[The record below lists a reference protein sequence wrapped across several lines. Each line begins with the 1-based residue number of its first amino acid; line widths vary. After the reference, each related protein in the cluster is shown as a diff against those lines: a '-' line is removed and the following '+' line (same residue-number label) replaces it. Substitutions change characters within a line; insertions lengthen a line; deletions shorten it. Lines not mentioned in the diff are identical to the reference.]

1 VSDPTS
7 PMGKLVLMDG
17 HSFVV
22 SNERG
27 DVGPGD
33 PTDGLYFNDTRYLS
47 TLRLSLNGAPLMLLA
62 AEPAESTTCTIHL
75 TNGDLTTSSG
85 TQVLPQTI
93 SVRRTRTLADGLSDE
108 LELVNYNRF
117 PIPFRLEVAIAADF
131 RDMFEIRGIAHSDPG
146 TIEPAVVGEGAVALR
161 YRGRDAVDRTLRVT
175 SAPPFTADRMSH
187 RHVKQDTHAASLPD
201 QGRPA
206 EPHEYDVLGFR
217 LCLSGTLEPQLPMHA
232 TLRLETV
239 ETASEAD
246 LAGGLSLRGRPAAR
260 PAGAPTRISTSN
272 AAFNRLLERGQS
284 DLAMLTWM
292 PATGPVLVAGIPW
305 FACPFGR
312 DSLIASLQTLMVA
325 PDLAAGTL
333 RFLAAHQGRRRD
345 DWRDEEPGK
354 IMHELRFGE
363 LARLGAI
370 PQSPYYGSADATPLF
385 LMLLGQAVDW
395 LDDDRLLDELWP
407 SAEAALAWI
416 DDSGDLDGD
425 GLVEYLSRCPV
436 GIRNQGWKDSFDSV
450 THADGTLAEPPIALI
465 EVQAYA
471 YAAKRAMARLY
482 RRRGDGRR
490 GAELDR
496 SAEELRDRVH
506 ARFWLP
512 ELATYAQALD
522 RDKHPVVVATSNA
535 AHALYCGLADEPTA
549 ARLAARLGQAD
560 MLSGWGLRTL
570 SRDAPSYNPMSY
582 HNGSVWPH
590 DSAIAAAGLLR
601 CGQAELGLAIFDQVQ
616 QAGQSFRGLRLPE
629 LYCGFARDQGAGRAP
644 AAYPVSCSPQ
654 AWAAGA
660 SFMMLQAAL
669 GLEPTEGGRLRVQPR
684 LPDWLDWVQL
694 DDLRVGQRRVGLRVT
709 RLGAGARV
717 DLIAG
722 KIELDQPTDAGSGRP
737 PAPSVGTSGDPRR

>member
-1 VSDPTS
+1 MSDSTS
-7 PMGKLVLMDG
+7 SPSKLVLMDG

-22 SNERG
+22 SDDRG
-27 DVGPGD
+27 DIGGGD
-33 PTDGLYFNDTRYLS
+33 PADGLYFDDTRYLS
-47 TLRLSLNGAPLMLLA
+47 TLRLTLNGAPTVLLA

-75 TNGDLTTSSG
+75 TNGHLTTDDG
-85 TQVLPQTI
+85 TRVLPQTI
-93 SVRRTRTLADGLSDE
+93 SLRRTRTLVGGLRDE

-117 PIPFRLEVAIAADF
+117 PIPFRLEVEIAADF
-131 RDMFEIRGIAHSDPG
+131 RDMFEVRGIADAASG
-146 TIEPAVVGEGAVALR
+146 TIEPVVIGESEVALR
-161 YRGRDAVDRTLRVT
+161 YRGRDGVDRTLRVT
-175 SAPPFTADRMSH
+175 CSPPFSAHRVSH
-187 RHVKQDTHAASLPD
+187 RHEKQDAHAASLPD
-201 QGRPA
+201 QGRAA
-206 EPHEYDVLGFR
+206 EPHEHDVHGFR
-217 LCLSGTLEPQLPMHA
+217 LFLTGTLVPQEPYGA
-232 TLRLETV
+232 TLRLDTV
-239 ETASEAD
+239 ENGS
-246 LAGGLSLRGRPAAR
+246 GLDPGVRLGDRGRPAAG
-260 PAGAPTRISTSN
+260 PQSAQTRVSTSN
-272 AAFNRLLERGQS
+272 DALNRLLERSQT
-284 DLAMLTWM
+284 DLAMLTWT
-292 PATGPVLVAGIPW
+292 PATGPVPVAGIPW

-312 DSLIASLQTLMVA
+312 DSLITSLQTLMIA

-333 RFLAAHQGRRRD
+333 RFLAAHQGTRRD

-385 LMLLGQAVDW
+385 LMLLGQAMEW
-395 LDDDRLLDELWP
+395 LEDDKLLDELWP
-407 SAEAALAWI
+407 NAEAALAWI
-416 DDSGDLDGD
+416 DESGDLDGD
-425 GLVEYLSRCPV
+425 GFVEYLCRCPI

-450 THADGTLAEPPIALI
+450 THADGALAEPPIALI
-465 EVQAYA
+465 EVQAYV
-471 YAAKRAMARLY
+471 YAAKRAMAGLY

-490 GAELDR
+490 GKALDR
-496 SAEELRDRVH
+496 SAEVLRGQTHD
-506 ARFWLP
+506 RFWLP

-522 RDKHPVVVATSNA
+522 RDKRPVGVVTSNA

-549 ARLAARLGQAD
+549 ARLAARLAQPD

-590 DSAIAAAGLLR
+590 DNAIASAGLLR
-601 CGQAELGLAIFDQVQ
+601 CGQAELGLAIFGQVQ
-616 QAGQSFRGLRLPE
+616 RAGQSFRGSRMPE
-629 LYCGFARDQGAGRAP
+629 LYCGFARDREADRAP

-669 GLEPTEGGRLRVQPR
+669 GLEPIGDGRLRVRPR

-694 DDLRVGQRRVGLRVT
+694 DDLRVGTRRVSLRVT
-709 RLGAGARV
+709 RGDAGARV

-722 KIELDQPTDAGSGRP
+722 SIELDQST
-737 PAPSVGTSGDPRR
+737 PARC